1 MGDVTSWVGEI
12 SEVTTLTTFLLLK
25 VRKTFQL
32 MNLSTTEGSVVVVAL
47 VVDYSDCATLHGF
60 ARKRRCECAVNG
72 STGKCTEQ
80 SCQLLGSV
88 ALKLGYTTCRDPEG
102 QLWL

>member
-1 MGDVTSWVGEI
+1 MDLTSWVGEI

-25 VRKTFQL
+25 VRRKFQL
-32 MNLSTTEGSVVVVAL
+32 VNLSRTEGSVVVVAL
-47 VVDYSDCATLHGF
+47 VVNFSDCATLYGF
-60 ARKRRCECAVNG
+60 ARKRRCECTVNG

-80 SCQLLGSV
+80 SRQLLGSI
-88 ALKLGYTTCRDPEG
+88 ALKLGYTTCRDQEG